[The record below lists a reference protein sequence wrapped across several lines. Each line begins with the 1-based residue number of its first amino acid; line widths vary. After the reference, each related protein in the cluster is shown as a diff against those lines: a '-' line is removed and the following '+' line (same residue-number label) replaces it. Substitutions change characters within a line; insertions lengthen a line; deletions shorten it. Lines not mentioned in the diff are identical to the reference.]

1 MKQDNHAQT
10 RKLTDRSG
18 LVTLA
23 LIFIVS
29 VSLSSTLLKGFR
41 IDLTENQLYTL
52 SEGTI
57 NILGSLEEPISLR
70 LFYSATAAGDD
81 QLLRGY
87 AARVEEML
95 REFERRANGNI
106 RLQLIDPMAFS
117 EAEDAAQAQGLGSIY
132 LSGPDPVYFGLA
144 GSNATDGEAVIS
156 FLDLSRE
163 TFLEYDL
170 AQLVYGLSREEKP
183 LVGLLSSLPVRGA
196 YDPAIGQP
204 NPPWAVISQIETLFE
219 IRELTTDTIGDE
231 LNLDTEISTL
241 VLIHPKNLSDA
252 AQYAIEQFVF
262 AGGQLLVFVDPF
274 AEADN
279 AAYDPTGSNRASEF
293 PLLEQWGVKFS
304 NNLFAVDDQYALTVG
319 GDNQPTTRHLALLGI
334 DQRGLSQ
341 SDVVSSDIDIINLGF
356 SGFLEPNPQAGMTL
370 ETLLHTSKAAASL
383 TTAQIVQM
391 RSPEQLRSVYKP
403 AGKEL
408 VIAARLSGR
417 PESAFPK
424 QNNAHINKPEQPINA
439 VVIADTDILTDR
451 YWVQRQ
457 DYFDQTVLTPFAGN
471 ADFIINILDNLSGS
485 NDLIGMRGRA
495 SYSRPFTKVAELRR
509 EAEKEFRF
517 KGQELEDE
525 LAETEQRLSELQ
537 IARDDFASE
546 ALNADQEVEIE
557 RFAEKRL
564 RIRKELRSVQHNLDK
579 GIRDLGTLLKAVN
592 IGLMPILISIL
603 GIFLVIRRQRTR
615 R

>member
-1 MKQDNHAQT
+1 
-10 RKLTDRSG
+10 
-18 LVTLA
+18 
-23 LIFIVS
+23 
-29 VSLSSTLLKGFR
+29 
-41 IDLTENQLYTL
+41 
-52 SEGTI
+52 
-57 NILGSLEEPISLR
+57 
-70 LFYSATAAGDD
+70 
-81 QLLRGY
+81 
-87 AARVEEML
+87 
-95 REFERRANGNI
+95 
-106 RLQLIDPMAFS
+106 
-117 EAEDAAQAQGLGSIY
+117 
-132 LSGPDPVYFGLA
+132 
-144 GSNATDGEAVIS
+144 
-156 FLDLSRE
+156 
-163 TFLEYDL
+163 
-170 AQLVYGLSREEKP
+170 
-183 LVGLLSSLPVRGA
+183 
-196 YDPAIGQP
+196 
-204 NPPWAVISQIETLFE
+204 
-219 IRELTTDTIGDE
+219 
-231 LNLDTEISTL
+231 
-241 VLIHPKNLSDA
+241 
-252 AQYAIEQFVF
+252 
-262 AGGQLLVFVDPF
+262 
-274 AEADN
+274 
-279 AAYDPTGSNRASEF
+279 
-293 PLLEQWGVKFS
+293 
-304 NNLFAVDDQYALTVG
+304 
-319 GDNQPTTRHLALLGI
+319 
-334 DQRGLSQ
+334 
-341 SDVVSSDIDIINLGF
+341 
-356 SGFLEPNPQAGMTL
+356 
-370 ETLLHTSKAAASL
+370 
-383 TTAQIVQM
+383 M